1 MLAVGKE
8 YVADFKHTMA
18 GSFGDVE
25 NEINL
30 QARLFTSYS
39 FAKLRCI
46 YLGDNDGYNTN
57 R

>member
-25 NEINL
+25 NKINL
-30 QARLFTSYS
+30 QARPFTSYS
-39 FAKLRCI
+39 FAKFRCI
-46 YLGDNDGYNTN
+46 YLGDNDGYDTN